1 MPRRTE
7 RIVACPKCG
16 EERATRAQRGVKLA
30 CLGCGE
36 MYRCPAEEPDGSAA
50 AAGDGSAEVLG
61 DGSTDVEGD
70 GSPRARDD
78 GSARAA
84 ADGFVEATPKVRQQ
98 ARPRGRGGDA
108 SPPAESEPSPPV
120 DEDEDWQEKL
130 GPRAS
135 RSSIRPKGQS
145 RAKRAGAK
153 GGSRRPGVYPGIVP

>member
-36 MYRCPAEEPDGSAA
+36 VYRCPAEEPDA
-50 AAGDGSAEVLG
+50 SAEAVD
-61 DGSTDVEGD
+61 DGSTDVE
-70 GSPRARDD
+70 RDSSNA
-78 GSARAA
+78 GTS
-84 ADGFVEATPKVRQQ
+84 DGFVEAKPKVRQQ

-108 SPPAESEPSPPV
+108 PPADEPPAPPV
-120 DEDEDWQEKL
+120 AQGEDEDWQEKL